1 MKLSAKAYIAD
12 ELANKVFYL
21 HKALEQSKLIIQ
33 TLEEENCRLKEIL
46 EQLMKSSLSCPDDRA
61 NFLNPAS

>member
-21 HKALEQSKLIIQ
+21 QKALEQSRLIIK
-33 TLEEENCRLKEIL
+33 TLEEENARLQVVLNE
-46 EQLMKSSLSCPDDRA
+46 LMQASCVSGNGETKLMESP
-61 NFLNPAS
+61 S